1 MSQILA
7 GLDGV
12 LVLIDDILVF
22 GKDQEEHDARLE
34 AVLQRLKTAN
44 VTLNREK
51 CEFSKPHIT
60 FLGHYIDKD
69 GICQDPE
76 KTDAITKMKSPTSVP
91 ELRRFLGMANQLGK
105 FSSNLAELTKPL
117 RELLSKEST
126 WVWND
131 AKEQAFSKVKEDL
144 TKPTVLFLY
153 NPLAPTK
160 IAADASSYGL
170 GAVLLQKNDNNWE
183 TVSYASRSM
192 SETECRYAQIENE
205 ALATTWA
212 CEKFVLGMHF
222 TIETDHKP
230 LVPLLGEKNLDNLP
244 PRILRFRL
252 RLARFDYSIQ
262 HIPGKLMYTA
272 DALSRAPTSDS
283 GESKLQDGAN
293 ALLEVCLSQ
302 LPASNWKLDEYRVS
316 QAADPVC
323 SAVMYFCRNGWPD
336 KRNIKADMPPTGK
349 FKGK

>member
-1 MSQILA
+1 MSHSTVRSVSSRSHTSPFWATTWI
-7 GLDGV
+7 
-12 LVLIDDILVF
+12 
-22 GKDQEEHDARLE
+22 R
-34 AVLQRLKTAN
+34 
-44 VTLNREK
+44 
-51 CEFSKPHIT
+51 
-60 FLGHYIDKD
+60 
-69 GICQDPE
+69 QDPE

-131 AKEQAFSKVKEDL
+131 AKEQAFSKVKEEL
-144 TKPTVLFLY
+144 TKPTVLSLY

-160 IAADASSYGL
+160 IAADASSYRL

-192 SETECRYAQIENE
+192 SETECRYAQIEKE

-252 RLARFDYSIQ
+252 RLARFDCISQGSSCIQ
-262 HIPGKLMYTA
+262 QMPCQELPLRTA
-272 DALSRAPTSDS
+272 VNQSSRMVRM
-283 GESKLQDGAN
+283 L
-293 ALLEVCLSQ
+293 
-302 LPASNWKLDEYRVS
+302 Y
-316 QAADPVC
+316 
-323 SAVMYFCRNGWPD
+323 
-336 KRNIKADMPPTGK
+336 
-349 FKGK
+349 

>member
-1 MSQILA
+1 MDLKPLNESVLREIHPLPKVDETLAQLHGATVFSKLDANSGFWQIPLVEKSKLLTIFTNGRYCFNKLPFGISSASEHFQKRMSQILA

-44 VTLNREK
+44 VILNRGK
-51 CEFSKPHIT
+51 CEFLKPHIT

-69 GICQDPE
+69 GIREDPE

-105 FSSNLAELTKPL
+105 FSSNLAELAKPL

-131 AKEQAFSKVKEDL
+131 AQEQAFSKVKEEL
-144 TKPTVLFLY
+144 TKSTVLSLY

-183 TVSYASRSM
+183 LVSYASRSM
-192 SETECRYAQIENE
+192 SER
-205 ALATTWA
+205 
-212 CEKFVLGMHF
+212 
-222 TIETDHKP
+222 
-230 LVPLLGEKNLDNLP
+230 
-244 PRILRFRL
+244 
-252 RLARFDYSIQ
+252 
-262 HIPGKLMYTA
+262 
-272 DALSRAPTSDS
+272 
-283 GESKLQDGAN
+283 
-293 ALLEVCLSQ
+293 
-302 LPASNWKLDEYRVS
+302 
-316 QAADPVC
+316 
-323 SAVMYFCRNGWPD
+323 
-336 KRNIKADMPPTGK
+336 
-349 FKGK
+349 